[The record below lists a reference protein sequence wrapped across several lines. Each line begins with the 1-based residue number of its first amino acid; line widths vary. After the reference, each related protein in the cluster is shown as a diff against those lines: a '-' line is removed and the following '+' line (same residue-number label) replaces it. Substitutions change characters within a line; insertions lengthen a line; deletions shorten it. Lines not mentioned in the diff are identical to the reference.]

1 MKKSL
6 LSIVGLTV
14 LATGCATQK
23 VADTEYVI
31 VKWEQNG
38 KNCVYTEIR
47 GTQVGSERAYQQK
60 LSKHISYANTRC
72 EMLIHNEMMNRNS
85 VQEDYYN
92 PKKDIYSDNVVD
104 KYITAKE
111 RHFPKISECPMKKF
125 LKEHGKDIEDLK
137 NPPVPLKKPSKK

>member
-14 LATGCATQK
+14 LASGCATQNI
-23 VADTEYVI
+23 ADTEYVI

-38 KNCVYTEIR
+38 QNCVYTEIR
-47 GTQVGSERAYQQK
+47 GTQVGPERTYQQK

-72 EMLIHNEMMNRNS
+72 EMLIHNEMKNRNS

-92 PKKDIYSDNVVD
+92 PKKDIYSNNVVD
-104 KYITAKE
+104 KYITKKE
-111 RHFPKISECPMKKF
+111 HHFPKMECPMMKKL
-125 LKEHGKDIEDLK
+125 LKEQNEKEEAK
-137 NPPVPLKKPSKK
+137 VAPVPPKKPAKK